1 MNILVATS
9 GHQPDDDRIFYKEI
23 CSLLDAGHHVDL
35 ATRNCEIFEPD
46 LEHFRHHDL
55 GRLGLFPFNEAIS
68 SLTAELSPDLVM
80 IHEPELLVAARQ
92 IKRRYAIPVIYDV
105 HEPNREMWD
114 LFSSKGP
121 VTKNIVNWALNRFE
135 RMHLKTIDCFM
146 ATSETIAFRYR
157 TGTQSAIVL
166 PNYPRLDLAP
176 NGSHDQP
183 KPLIVYQGQVS
194 VERGIAHLIQAF
206 KGVSDD
212 LPEAR
217 LEIMGPERLPGTYRE
232 IETVLNQYNLTDKV
246 TLHGKLTHAEVLQR
260 LHKAAIGVIPF
271 TDHPFFHNIIPIK
284 LFEYMMCGCAVVAS
298 DFAVI
303 RNLGKDAVAYF
314 NPGNVADLESTIIE
328 LLTDTPRRTEMIKR
342 GRALIENEYRW
353 DKVAPRLLEVV
364 ERYA

>member
-1 MNILVATS
+1 MNIFVVTS

-55 GRLGLFPFNEAIS
+55 GQLRLFPFNEAIRH
-68 SLTAELSPDLVM
+68 LTAELSPDLVM

-121 VTKNIVNWALNRFE
+121 VIKKMVNWALNRFE
-135 RMHLKTIDCFM
+135 RFHLKTIDCFI
-146 ATSETIAFRYR
+146 ATSEAIALRYR
-157 TGTQSAIVL
+157 TDEQSAIVIL
-166 PNYPRLDLAP
+166 NYPRLDLAP
-176 NGSHDQP
+176 EGQPDQRQP
-183 KPLIVYQGQVS
+183 IIIYQGQVS
-194 VERGIAHLIQAF
+194 VERGIALLIQAF
-206 KGVSDD
+206 KGVSNA

-217 LEIMGPERLPGTYRE
+217 LEIMGPERLPGTYRQ
-232 IETVLNQYNLTDKV
+232 IETVLAQNNLNDKV
-246 TLHGKLTHAEVLQR
+246 TLHGNLPHTDVLQR
-260 LHKAAIGVIPF
+260 LQEAAIGVIPF
-271 TDHPFFHNIIPIK
+271 TDHPFFHTIVPIK

-298 DFAVI
+298 NFPVLRDLGQNAAV
-303 RNLGKDAVAYF
+303 YF
-314 NPGNVADLESTIIE
+314 NAGDVADLESTLIE
-328 LLTDTPRRTEMIKR
+328 LLKNSERRIEMIKR

-353 DKVAPRLLEVV
+353 DKVAPRLLKVV
-364 ERYA
+364 EQFG